1 MKPSDFL
8 RAAVAQERDGKVEIR
23 KDQLQALMGGE
34 LPDAIKKAREIH
46 ARGKKPQVVRVRRSF
61 VRLEKFGGTV
71 ETERKPLPRAE
82 RPLSAQM
89 ITPKGLTL
97 KLYLLMLFAAQC
109 EAAVGK
115 EWPQPY
121 PIEPDA
127 QKTDSWEGLVATVA
141 KYAGP
146 GVQASS
152 VRTNKIRQIA
162 QAMKALEE
170 MGLLKSATGIKGQ
183 VRRGVL
189 LLCENGKS
197 KDTGAASIPYTVPA
211 DDERFLEIP
220 VGFFTNGWVHVLT
233 NSEIAALL
241 MWFDVMKFDAMHV
254 APEGRAP
261 MTVGYVLSNV
271 RHGFYG
277 VGRDTYE
284 THKPLEAF
292 QLLDVHRPSKRY
304 DSGKW
309 KDFEE
314 DSSGMVC
321 HRVVLRDGAFD
332 KEAGPVVEEVLK
344 RRDATNEWRRP
355 FGGFVQPQRW

>member
-1 MKPSDFL
+1 M
-8 RAAVAQERDGKVEIR
+8 AQERDAKVEVR
-23 KDQLQALMGGE
+23 RGQLETMLGSE
-34 LPDAIKKAREIH
+34 LPDAIKKAREIYE
-46 ARGKKPQVVRVRRSF
+46 RGRKPQVVRVRRSF

-71 ETERKPLPRAE
+71 EDERKPLPRSE

-89 ITPKGLTL
+89 ITPKGLAL
-97 KLYLLMLFAAQC
+97 KMYLLMLFAAQC
-109 EAAVGK
+109 EAPVGK
-115 EWPQPY
+115 EWPRPY

-127 QKTDSWEGLVATVA
+127 RTTDSWEGLVATVA

-152 VRTNKIRQIA
+152 VRTNKLRQIT
-162 QAMKALEE
+162 QAMKTLEE
-170 MGLLKSATGIKGQ
+170 MGLVKSATGVKGQ

-197 KDTGAASIPYTVPA
+197 KDTGAASIPYAVPA
-211 DDERFLEIP
+211 DYESFLEIP
-220 VGFFTNGWVHVLT
+220 IGFFTNGWIHALT

-241 MWFDVMKFDAMHV
+241 MWFDVMKFDAMRV
-254 APEGRAP
+254 TPEGGAP
-261 MTVGYVLSNV
+261 ITVGYVLSNV

-277 VGRDTYE
+277 LGRDTYE

-292 QLLDVHRPSKRY
+292 QILDVHRPSKRY

-309 KDFEE
+309 KDFKE
-314 DSSGMVC
+314 DSNDLVC

-332 KEAGPVVEEVLK
+332 KEAGPVVLDVLK
-344 RRDATNEWRRP
+344 RRDATNEWRRSI
-355 FGGFVQPQRW
+355 GGFQQPRRW